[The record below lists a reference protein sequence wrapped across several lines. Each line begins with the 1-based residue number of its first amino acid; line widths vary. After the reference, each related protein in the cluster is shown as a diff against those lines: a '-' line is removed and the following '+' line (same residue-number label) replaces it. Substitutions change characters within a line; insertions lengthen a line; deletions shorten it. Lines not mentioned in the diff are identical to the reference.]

1 MELKGP
7 GGMLKLVRVGGP
19 GLGATSTSALSF
31 SISGGGLV
39 CTVGYTFP
47 LPTVL
52 PDASDEHLG
61 GGAWQRTG
69 SKWQSAW

>member
-1 MELKGP
+1 
-7 GGMLKLVRVGGP
+7 MLRLVRVVGP
-19 GLGATSTSALSF
+19 EAGATSISAFSL

-47 LPTVL
+47 LSTVL
-52 PDASDEHLG
+52 PDASDGDLG

>member
-1 MELKGP
+1 M
-7 GGMLKLVRVGGP
+7 
-19 GLGATSTSALSF
+19 GATSSAFSF

-47 LPTVL
+47 LLTVL
-52 PDASDEHLG
+52 PDASDGDLG

>member
-19 GLGATSTSALSF
+19 GLGATSTSPLSF

-52 PDASDEHLG
+52 PDASDGDLG